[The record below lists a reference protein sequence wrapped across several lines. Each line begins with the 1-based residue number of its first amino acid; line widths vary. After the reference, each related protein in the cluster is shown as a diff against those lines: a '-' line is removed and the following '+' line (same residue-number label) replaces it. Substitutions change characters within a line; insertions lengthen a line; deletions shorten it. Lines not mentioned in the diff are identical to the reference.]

1 MGVRAEAGESPALG
15 QGSLRVAPAPCK
27 GTPEEGQETALGGK
41 QGALGNP
48 PLPHHLVTQGGKKE
62 PKDPTSRQEQ

>member
-1 MGVRAEAGESPALG
+1 MRAEAGKSPALG

-41 QGALGNP
+41 RGALGNP
-48 PLPHHLVTQGGKKE
+48 PLPRHLATRGGKKE
-62 PKDPTSRQEQ
+62 PKDPTSRQEK